1 MQFSVKR
8 AAPGGHDDI
17 RGYELPSWAALV
29 MFIDILLLIPIVLL
43 FEYTFKMI
51 YPVFAMVED
60 ENPPAYEPVA
70 LHEQSDDAE
79 AGAGIGITRN
89 GFKPTSGQPRTVT
102 SSFRAINRLLTGNGG
117 IGANLRGFSCFLVQ
131 ALLTSV
137 VLGIFTGALGRFF
150 YPLATLLASLAL
162 VQFSTAWV
170 HIVISEPSPLHLW
183 SRLPPFR
190 RTFDATWKAM
200 TIFWFAREIARCV
213 PIFTA
218 LVLGLDLPRGGFN
231 EPLDM
236 DAIHA
241 GFIIKFVIVTLV
253 TVACSVFVI
262 IPAYVVLVRVQASL
276 LPVQQSTII
285 PFDRSFGGN
294 VEPEVVGGKGYAT
307 VTDAWVTFSKT
318 SWRRLLTLYVKMFAL
333 SVGAVLVCGA
343 VLVPQAL
350 FIAKHSKE
358 VR

>member
-1 MQFSVKR
+1 
-8 AAPGGHDDI
+8 
-17 RGYELPSWAALV
+17 
-29 MFIDILLLIPIVLL
+29 
-43 FEYTFKMI
+43 
-51 YPVFAMVED
+51 
-60 ENPPAYEPVA
+60 
-70 LHEQSDDAE
+70 
-79 AGAGIGITRN
+79 
-89 GFKPTSGQPRTVT
+89 
-102 SSFRAINRLLTGNGG
+102 
-117 IGANLRGFSCFLVQ
+117 
-131 ALLTSV
+131 
-137 VLGIFTGALGRFF
+137 
-150 YPLATLLASLAL
+150 
-162 VQFSTAWV
+162 
-170 HIVISEPSPLHLW
+170 
-183 SRLPPFR
+183 
-190 RTFDATWKAM
+190 M